1 MSGIRIGQVTHFY
14 DKIKVAVIITTATI
28 QVGDMVHFLGHS
40 TDFKQEVTS
49 LQIEH
54 QGVNE
59 VGSGQEVAMKVSQT
73 VHPKDTVYKLTKEE

>member
-14 DKIKVAVIITTATI
+14 DKIKVAVINITATI
-28 QVGDMVHFLGHS
+28 QVGDTVHFLGHS

-73 VHPKDTVYKLTKEE
+73 VRPKDTVYKLTKEE